1 MKLLSRYSTITLNH
15 RMEKFVLLKTQANK
29 SVAALK
35 LEIQFGIIKD
45 YTSNFA
51 TVIIKVEGSS
61 AT

>member
-1 MKLLSRYSTITLNH
+1 
-15 RMEKFVLLKTQANK
+15 MEKFVLLKTQANK